1 MPIAKHDSEFEFN
14 PKPLPITP
22 ESFQNDRKITTPDR
36 NFNEK
41 VYFIFVR
48 LLHFLRSRM
57 QNLGYK
63 TAEKYKTRSFF

>member
-57 QNLGYK
+57 
-63 TAEKYKTRSFF
+63 